1 MFTVG
6 QAAQTW
12 ETMTMGSTTIRTMA
26 LVALFGSGATGAAA
40 QEGTPKKSRGGGTR
54 DPFHAFA
61 LGVDCS
67 GKRHERQDGLAVFS
81 AGRRRRR
88 SSLPSDHR

>member
-40 QEGTPKKSRGGGTR
+40 QEGTPKKSRAAVEPATLFMRSRWVLIAVENGTSDR
-54 DPFHAFA
+54 MVWPYSWPA
-61 LGVDCS
+61 
-67 GKRHERQDGLAVFS
+67 
-81 AGRRRRR
+81 AGDD
-88 SSLPSDHR
+88 DHR